1 MADALARATTQAVGV
16 EDRSILDRIV
26 DGNNHGVAVVAQEME
41 RNPHRWLEVLRHSQD
56 RLAVLTGHLT
66 GDQIRQPSYCDDW
79 TVAQVLSHLGS
90 GAEIFLMIVQ
100 AAQSGSEPPERAD
113 FSVVWDRWNAKTPDE
128 QQRDFVVADA
138 ALLDALV
145 SIGDGLDR
153 ISIRAMGRDMD
164 MTEFLGMRLGEHA
177 LHAWDVAVSFDP
189 GEEVDAKAVSLLI
202 DRLPA
207 LGGALGR
214 PAPDGGGDPLQLT
227 VVTSNPVRSYE
238 FDLGAPVSIADI
250 GAAPDRTDLH
260 LPAEALLRLVYGRL
274 DAEHQPPYL
283 TMLDPGSTG
292 SSLQSLRA
300 AFPGF

>member
-1 MADALARATTQAVGV
+1 LEHCV
-16 EDRSILDRIV
+16 EK
-26 DGNNHGVAVVAQEME
+26 
-41 RNPHRWLEVLRHSQD
+41 NPYRWLEVLRHSQD
-56 RLAVLTGHLT
+56 RLAVLAGDLT

-90 GAEIFLMIVQ
+90 GAEIFLMIVR

-113 FSVVWDRWNAKTPDE
+113 FSAVWDRWNAKSPEE
-128 QQRDFVVADA
+128 QRRDFLVADA
-138 ALLDALV
+138 TLLDALV
-145 SIGDGLDR
+145 SIGDGFDR
-153 ISIRAMGRDMD
+153 MSIRAMGRDMD

-177 LHAWDVAVSFDP
+177 LHAWDVAVTFDP
-189 GEEVDAKAVSLLI
+189 GEEVDAESVSLLI

-214 PAPDGGGDPLQLT
+214 PTPDGVRDPLQLT

-238 FDLGAPVSIADI
+238 FDIGATVSIADI
-250 GAAPDRTDLH
+250 GAAPDRSDLH
-260 LPAEALLRLVYGRL
+260 LPAEALLRLVHGRL
-274 DAEHQPPYL
+274 DGAHQPPDL
-283 TMLDPGSTG
+283 AVHDPVSTG